1 MPSRLMFGTLLADVL
16 KLLVSV
22 RVLLAGLL
30 FHVGSQA
37 IVVFPEQATDYW
49 PADPVIFLI
58 ETFLDVGQ
66 TTVEPLFVAHRI
78 AGCVGR
84 HDV

>member
-1 MPSRLMFGTLLADVL
+1 MSNYAVIKVL
-16 KLLVSV
+16 VKPN
-22 RVLLAGLL
+22 
-30 FHVGSQA
+30 A

-58 ETFLDVGQ
+58 ETFLNVSQ

-78 AGCVGR
+78 ACCVGR